1 MNKLIITLAI
11 AALVVTSLGTN
22 GFAAGTEAAEKAYAE
37 QPISR
42 FPVPSAEELPEDVKK
57 IFEGAEKR
65 LGFVPNIVAA
75 LAHRPNELKAFGA
88 YNQAFN
94 GKESGIS
101 KAEKEM
107 FLIATSAANG
117 CTYCVVSHGAALR
130 MATGNPF
137 ISDQITANY
146 KEADITPREKAIID
160 FAMKVS
166 FDSKSINEEDFE
178 LLHKHGLS
186 DEDIWDVAGVT
197 ALYNLSNRMMNVIKV
212 RPDEEFYK
220 MGRQ

>member
-1 MNKLIITLAI
+1 MKAVIKLIITALLATPLTCALSFAQDTD
-11 AALVVTSLGTN
+11 AAI
-22 GFAAGTEAAEKAYAE
+22 KAYGE
-37 QPISR
+37 KPISR
-42 FPVPSAEELPEDVKK
+42 FPVPSLEELPEDVKT
-57 IFEGAEKR
+57 IFEGSEKR
-65 LGFVPNIVAA
+65 LGFVPNIVTA
-75 LAHRPNELKAFGA
+75 LAHRPDELKAFGA

-130 MATGNPF
+130 LATGNSY

-146 KEADITPREKAIID
+146 READITPREKSIID

-166 FDSKSINEEDFE
+166 FDSKSITEEDFE
-178 LLHKHGLS
+178 ILHTHGLS
-186 DEDIWDVAGVT
+186 DEDIWDITGVT
-197 ALYNLSNRMMNVIKV
+197 ALYNLSNRMMNVLKV
-212 RPDEEFYK
+212 RPDEEFYE
-220 MGRQ
+220 MGR

>member
-1 MNKLIITLAI
+1 MKKFIIALAT
-11 AALVVTSLGTN
+11 AALAMTCLSTN
-22 GFAAGTEAAEKAYAE
+22 SFAEGTEAAVKEYGEK
-37 QPISR
+37 PISR
-42 FPVPSAEELPEDVKK
+42 FPVPSIEELPEDVKQ
-57 IFEGAEKR
+57 IFAGAEKR
-65 LGFVPNIVAA
+65 MGFVPNIVAA
-75 LAHRPNELKAFGA
+75 LAHRPNELKAFGM

-94 GKESGIS
+94 AKESGIS

-130 MATGNPF
+130 QATGNPF

-146 KEADITPREKAIID
+146 READITPREKAIID

-166 FDSKSINEEDFE
+166 FDSKSVCEKDFAI
-178 LLHKHGLS
+178 LHKHGLS

-197 ALYNLSNRMMNVIKV
+197 ALYNLSNRMMNVLKV
-212 RPDEEFYK
+212 RPDEEFYM
-220 MGRQ
+220 MGR

>member
-1 MNKLIITLAI
+1 M
-11 AALVVTSLGTN
+11 
-22 GFAAGTEAAEKAYAE
+22 
-37 QPISR
+37 
-42 FPVPSAEELPEDVKK
+42 
-57 IFEGAEKR
+57 
-65 LGFVPNIVAA
+65 AA
-75 LAHRPNELKAFGA
+75 LAHRPEELKAFGA
-88 YNQAFN
+88 YNNAFN

-130 MATGNPF
+130 VATGNPF

-146 KEADITPREKAIID
+146 READITPREKAIID

-166 FDSKSINEEDFE
+166 FDSKSIGEEDFE
-178 LLHKHGLS
+178 ILHKHGLS
-186 DEDIWDVAGVT
+186 DEDIWDIAGIT
-197 ALYNLSNRMMNVIKV
+197 ALYNLSNRMMNVLKV

>member
-1 MNKLIITLAI
+1 MKKLISTLLI
-11 AALVVTSLGTN
+11 AVLALTVLGTN
-22 GFAAGTEAAEKAYAE
+22 SFAEGTEAAEKAYAE
-37 QPISR
+37 KPISR
-42 FPVPSAEELPEDVKK
+42 FPVPSLEELPEDVKK
-57 IFEGAEKR
+57 IFTGAEKR

-75 LAHRPNELKAFGA
+75 LAHRPAELKAFGA

-94 GKESGIS
+94 SKESGIS

-130 MATGNPF
+130 LATVSPF
-137 ISDQITANY
+137 LSDQIAANY
-146 KEADITPREKAIID
+146 RETDITPREKAIID

-178 LLHKHGLS
+178 ILHKHGLS

-197 ALYNLSNRMMNVIKV
+197 ALYNLSNRMMNVLKV
-212 RPDEEFYK
+212 RPDEEFYSL
-220 MGRQ
+220 GR

>member
-1 MNKLIITLAI
+1 MKKFITGTIITLFAVTLSTNSFATNTVAAI
-11 AALVVTSLGTN
+11 
-22 GFAAGTEAAEKAYAE
+22 KAYGE
-37 QPISR
+37 KPISR
-42 FPVPSAEELPEDVKK
+42 FPVPSPEELPEDVKK
-57 IFEGAEKR
+57 IFTGAEKR

-88 YNQAFN
+88 YNHAFN
-94 GKESGIS
+94 SKESGIS

-107 FLIATSAANG
+107 FLVATSAANG

-130 MATGNPF
+130 KATGNPF

-146 KEADITPREKAIID
+146 READITPREKAIID

-166 FDSKSINEEDFE
+166 FDSKSINEEDFAA
-178 LLHKHGLS
+178 LHKHGLS
-186 DEDIWDVAGVT
+186 DEDIWDVAGIT
-197 ALYNLSNRMMNVIKV
+197 ALYNLSNRMMNVLKV